1 MAKLILPLLII
12 TLCFGACDNNDE
24 KKEIC
29 NNGIDD
35 DNDSFIDCADLDC
48 LKSTVIECDCTD
60 GIDNDNNSFT
70 DCEDLACLES
80 TKIECDCSDG
90 IDNDNDSFIDCDDV
104 DCNC

>member
-1 MAKLILPLLII
+1 MTKLILPLLII
-12 TLCFGACDNNDE
+12 SLCLAACDGNDA

-35 DNDSFIDCADLDC
+35 DNDGFIDCEDLDC

-80 TKIECDCSDG
+80 TEIECNCSDE
-90 IDNDNDSFIDCDDV
+90 IDNDNDSFIDCDDS